1 MHVRRVITLA
11 AVVAAGITVAACG
24 SSTGGA
30 PGSSPSTAAQ
40 PAGSTSSGASSD
52 SNTPATSASQAP
64 SGETVKLTMLTG
76 FTGPDK
82 PSYEAL
88 IKEFNDTH
96 PNIQV
101 TMTVQPWATVGQ
113 KLPASWATGQG
124 PDLATPSSDPG
135 SIFNYIKTNAAAPL
149 DSAVGSGDDQ
159 INTDAFPAA
168 VKSAFTVDGKL
179 YAVPA
184 NMATLVL
191 YYNKDMFEKAGI
203 AEPPATE
210 DEFIADAKKLT
221 IGGDKPSQ
229 YGLSLAD
236 NNTIQMWPILQW
248 MSGGDIIGSDNC
260 AVINKPASVD
270 ALTKWANLVKD
281 DHISPVGQAGADAD
295 TLFASKKAAMEI
307 NGPWAAQGF
316 KDAGINLGIAEV
328 PVGSAG
334 PVTLASTVPLM
345 VEKSSQHLAEAQQF
359 LAWYTGKAAQTKFSE
374 ISGFP
379 PARTDLGDAVASNP
393 TVSIFAKALPYA
405 RLYLAGQPNAT
416 QIDSDV
422 YVPFIQKIER
432 GADVQSAADDA
443 AKQINALTGC
453 NAG

>member
-1 MHVRRVITLA
+1 MHVRHLIALA
-11 AVVAAGITVAACG
+11 AVVATGITVAACG
-24 SSTGGA
+24 SDTGTTPASDETSAAQSAEVSA
-30 PGSSPSTAAQ
+30 PSADGTSGSGSSQ
-40 PAGSTSSGASSD
+40 SS
-52 SNTPATSASQAP
+52 
-64 SGETVKLTMLTG
+64 SGETVQLTMLTG

-96 PNIQV
+96 PGIQV
-101 TMTVQPWATVGQ
+101 TMSAEPWATVGQ
-113 KLPASWATGQG
+113 KLPAAWATGQG

-149 DSAVGSGDDQ
+149 DSAVGPGDDQ
-159 INTDAFPAA
+159 INSDAFPEA
-168 VKSAFTVDGKL
+168 VKAAFTVDGKL

-191 YYNKDMFEKAGI
+191 YYNKDMFAAAGI
-203 AEPPATE
+203 TDPPATE

-229 YGLSLAD
+229 FGLSLAD

-248 MSGGDIIGSDNC
+248 MSGGDIVGSDNC
-260 AVINKPASVD
+260 AVINKQESVD

-345 VEKSSQHLAEAQQF
+345 IEQSGEHVAEAEQF
-359 LAWYTGKAAQTKFSE
+359 LAWYTGKDAQTKFSE

-393 TVSIFAKALPYA
+393 TVAVFAKALPYA

-416 QIDSDV
+416 QIDADV

-453 NAG
+453 TAG